1 MEEDGFAVLFIFLE
15 ILDKQRKMMYNAC
28 CVTNVI
34 YQEVY
39 MSEFSKK
46 HPRLAETGDS
56 LLSLLSG
63 SFAFIA
69 VLTVGIKQFIKKR
82 EDK

>member
-1 MEEDGFAVLFIFLE
+1 MPSSLFWEMF
-15 ILDKQRKMMYNAC
+15 DNQRKMMYNAC
-28 CVTNVI
+28 CVTSVI

-39 MSEFSKK
+39 MYEFSKK

-56 LLSLLSG
+56 LLSLLSR

-69 VLTVGIKQFIKKR
+69 VLAVGIKRFIKKR
-82 EDK
+82 KGK